1 MATTSTAA
9 TFRVAIDGFLRVLPA
24 EQRAAV
30 QIPFDHVGR
39 TRWDSGPRE
48 RALGLRWDALA
59 PAAQPLVEDVLATVH
74 SLHGLR
80 CIWGIR
86 SLEAILGRLEGGR
99 PHRQPGRY
107 WVQVFGDPQQRT
119 VGFRFEGHHC
129 SVNVTVVGDQVRA
142 TPLFRA
148 TNPARVPDEEV
159 RPGWRVL
166 AAEEDAGRAWYG
178 ALDDTARAQATLP
191 GEALLDTRT
200 ACAEAISANA
210 LDDEGLDATSLPA
223 LVRARLVAALRAWT
237 GHLTD
242 DLAADLIDRAGL
254 ADAAGLRA
262 AWRGSA
268 AVGAPHSWS
277 LAGGGL
283 ILEFAMGQNAGNH
296 IHAVVRDADGD
307 FGRDLL

>member
-9 TFRVAIDGFLRVLPA
+9 ALRAAIDGLLRVLPA

-30 QIPFDHVGR
+30 QVPFGHAGR

-48 RALGLRWDALA
+48 RTLGLRWDALA
-59 PAAQPLVEDVLATVH
+59 PAAQPLVEDVLAAVH

-107 WVQVFGDPQQRT
+107 WVQVFGDPQDHAA
-119 VGFRFEGHHC
+119 GFRFEGHHC
-129 SVNVTVVGDQVRA
+129 SVNATVVGDQVRA

-148 TNPARVPDEEV
+148 TNPARVPDHEV

-166 AAEEDAGRAWYG
+166 AAEEDAGRAWYA
-178 ALDDTARAQATLP
+178 ALGGEVRRQAMLP
-191 GEALLDTRT
+191 GEALLDTQT
-200 ACAEAISANA
+200 ACAETVAADA
-210 LDDEGLDATSLPA
+210 LGTAGLDAAGLPA
-223 LVRARLVAALRAWT
+223 AVRAHMVAALRSWT

-242 DLAADLIDRAGL
+242 DLATGLIDRAGL

-262 AWRGSA
+262 TWRGSA

-296 IHAVVRDADGD
+296 IHAVLREAAGD